1 MSQWSRAEIEEAL
14 AIYQAASKKAGET
27 GDWRDWADR
36 FTEDA
41 TYVEHFF
48 GTMVGRETIY
58 EWIQSQMSEW
68 PGSEMVE
75 FPIEWYIIDEE
86 RGWVVCQIWNR
97 MADPGDG
104 SDHREYNFSLLK
116 YAGDGLW
123 SYEEDIYNPERFLEM
138 VGSYERH
145 KESLAAGAEQA
156 SSPGS

>member
-1 MSQWSRAEIEEAL
+1 MSQWSRDEIEKAL
-14 AIYQAASKKAGET
+14 AVYQAASKKAGQT
-27 GDWRDWADR
+27 GDWRDWADC

-75 FPIEWYIIDEE
+75 FPIEWHIIDEE

-97 MADPGDG
+97 MGDLADG
-104 SDHREYNFSLLK
+104 STHREYNFSLLK
-116 YAGDGLW
+116 YAGNGLW
-123 SYEEDIYNPERFLEM
+123 SYEEDIYNPNRFIEMLED
-138 VGSYERH
+138 YESR
-145 KESLAAGAEQA
+145 KAALATET
-156 SSPGS
+156 S